1 MEEGVTIAWS
11 DLNVYAHTQK
21 KGTAKFKRII
31 NGGKANFVIF
41 FSFVLNSLLFIKMI
55 IKRCVDLISRKKKTI
70 Y

>member
-31 NGGKANFVIF
+31 NGGKASPRIF
-41 FSFVLNSLLFIKMI
+41 RFCIHSSLLFLKNA
-55 IKRCVDLISRKKKTI
+55 
-70 Y
+70 

>member
-41 FSFVLNSLLFIKMI
+41 FLLY
-55 IKRCVDLISRKKKTI
+55 LIVS
-70 Y
+70 YL